1 MAHAEP
7 FADDAAASKWLK
19 AVRRDR
25 GALATELEAGVAIL
39 NGMLRAHRAVVADP
53 FVREVR
59 AEHASARRVGYGE
72 GVAIAGGRLDASVD
86 LPPSDEARR
95 GRRERMSPQE
105 RLAATLGGRAH
116 VLACEE
122 LVLRARLDLG
132 AGRGREAALQARI
145 ALETL
150 LAELGS
156 DPALERDRAELEA
169 GRAGLAAAANAAL
182 DGDLD
187 DAGLAT
193 VRGAVE
199 PMERV
204 LARRRATGG

>member
-7 FADDAAASKWLK
+7 FADDAAASKWLS

-25 GALATELEAGVAIL
+25 GALATELAAALAIL
-39 NGMLRAHRAVVADP
+39 NRMLRAHRAVVADP

-59 AEHASARRVGYGE
+59 GELASARRVGYGE

-86 LPPSDEARR
+86 LPPEDEARR
-95 GRRERMSPQE
+95 GRRGRMSPQE

-122 LVLRARLDLG
+122 LLLRARLDLD
-132 AGRGREAALQARI
+132 ARRGREAALQARI

-150 LAELGS
+150 LAELAS
-156 DPALERDRAELEA
+156 DPALNRDRGDLEA
-169 GRAGLAAAANAAL
+169 DRVPLAEAANAAL
-182 DGDLD
+182 DAELD
-187 DAGLAT
+187 DTALTA

-199 PMERV
+199 HMERV
-204 LARRRATGG
+204 MARRRATGG